1 MDRFEAMRVFVAV
14 AEQQSFAAA
23 GRRLGL
29 SAPAVT
35 RAVAAL
41 ESRLGASLLRRT
53 TRSVQVTDAGAR
65 FLADAKRLLNDLDG
79 AEQNARG
86 AHSAPTGQLT
96 VTAPLMFG
104 RIHVAPIALAMLAEY
119 PEVRVR
125 TLFADQVVDLMEEG
139 VDVAVRIGALASSSL
154 RAIRVGSVRRVV
166 CASPRYLAEHG
177 TPSSP
182 SDLASHALLG
192 FVGISEHRLWTFK
205 VSGKLEALEVQPRL
219 TVNTADVAIAA
230 AVQGRGLTRVLSYQV
245 EAELREGLLE
255 RVLGSYEPPP
265 VPIHV
270 LHASGKR
277 VPARVRAF
285 VDLAVAHF
293 KALALR

>member
-41 ESRLGASLLRRT
+41 ESRLSASLLRRT

-65 FLADAKRLLNDLDG
+65 FLADAKRLLHELEG

-86 AHSAPTGQLT
+86 AHAAPTGQLT

-104 RIHVAPIALAMLAEY
+104 RIHVAPIVLEMLAKY

-125 TLFADQVVDLMEEG
+125 TLFADQVVDLMDEG

-166 CASPRYLAEHG
+166 CASPRYLEQHG
-177 TPSSP
+177 TPSAP
-182 SDLASHALLG
+182 ADLASHALLG
-192 FVGISEHRLWTFK
+192 FVGISEHRLWTFR
-205 VSGKLEALEVQPRL
+205 VNGKLEALEVQPRL

-230 AVQGRGLTRVLSYQV
+230 AIQDRGLTRVLSYQV
-245 EAELREGLLE
+245 EAELRAGSLK
-255 RVLGSYEPPP
+255 RVLASYEPQP

-285 VDLAVAHF
+285 VDLAVTHF
-293 KALALR
+293 KALGLR

>member
-14 AEQQSFAAA
+14 AEHRSFAAA

-41 ESRLGASLLRRT
+41 ESRLGAALLRRT
-53 TRSVQVTDAGAR
+53 TRSVQVTDAGAQ
-65 FLADAKRLLNDLDG
+65 FLADAKRVLHELDG

-104 RIHVAPIALAMLAEY
+104 RIHVAPIVLELLAEY
-119 PEVRVR
+119 PDVRVR

-139 VDVAVRIGALASSSL
+139 VDVAVRIGALPSSSL

-166 CASPRYLAEHG
+166 CASPRYLEQHG
-177 TPSSP
+177 TPSAP
-182 SDLASHALLG
+182 ADLSSHTLLG
-192 FVGISEHRLWTFK
+192 FVGISEHRLWTFR
-205 VSGKLEALEVQPRL
+205 VNGKLEAFEVQPRL

-230 AVQGRGLTRVLSYQV
+230 AVQHRGLTRVLSYQV
-245 EAELREGLLE
+245 EAELRRGSLK
-255 RVLGSYEPPP
+255 RVLASYEPPP

-285 VDLAVAHF
+285 VDLAAAHF

>member
-1 MDRFEAMRVFVAV
+1 MDRFETMRVFVAV
-14 AEQQSFAAA
+14 AEHQSFAAA

-41 ESRLGASLLRRT
+41 EARLGASLLRRT
-53 TRSVQVTDAGAR
+53 TRSVQVTDTGAR
-65 FLADAKRLLNDLDG
+65 FLADAKRLLHELDD

-86 AHSAPTGQLT
+86 THSAPTGQLT

-104 RIHVAPIALAMLAEY
+104 RIHVAKVVLEMLAQY

-166 CASPRYLAEHG
+166 CASPSYLEQHG
-177 TPSSP
+177 SP
-182 SDLASHALLG
+182 SMPQDLASHALLG
-192 FVGISEHRLWTFK
+192 FVGISEHRLWSFR
-205 VSGKLEALEVQPRL
+205 VNGKLEAFEVQPRL
-219 TVNTADVAIAA
+219 TVNTADVAIQAA
-230 AVQGRGLTRVLSYQV
+230 REGRGITRVLSYQV
-245 EAELREGLLE
+245 DAELRAGKLK
-255 RVLGSYEPPP
+255 RVLAGYEPPP

-285 VDLAVAHF
+285 VDLAVARF

>member
-1 MDRFEAMRVFVAV
+1 MDRFETMRVFVAV
-14 AEQQSFAAA
+14 AEHNSFAAA

-41 ESRLGASLLRRT
+41 EARLGAALLRRT

-65 FLADAKRLLNDLDG
+65 FLADAKRLLRELDD

-104 RIHVAPIALAMLAEY
+104 RIHVAPVVLEMLAKY
-119 PEVRVR
+119 PDVRVR
-125 TLFADQVVDLMEEG
+125 TLFSDQVIDLMEEG
-139 VDVAVRIGALASSSL
+139 VDVAVRIGTLGSSSL
-154 RAIRVGSVRRVV
+154 RAIRVGAVRRVV
-166 CASPRYLAEHG
+166 CASPAYLEQHG
-177 TPSSP
+177 TPSTP
-182 SDLASHALLG
+182 QDLAKHALLG
-192 FVGISEHRLWTFK
+192 FVGISEHRLWSFR
-205 VSGKLEALEVQPRL
+205 VNGKLEAFEVQPRL
-219 TVNTADVAIAA
+219 TVNTADVAIQAA
-230 AVQGRGLTRVLSYQV
+230 CEDRGLTRVLSYQV
-245 EAELREGLLE
+245 DAELRAGKLK
-255 RVLGSYEPPP
+255 RVLAGYEPAP

-285 VDLAVAHF
+285 VDLAAAHF
-293 KALALR
+293 KALALK